1 MAVAAF
7 TFHNPRVERIISGA
21 GAIGKLGEEIDR
33 LGASRALVVISP
45 SVARTFLLDRIKSS
59 LGTRCAAIFD
69 AVKPH
74 SPTDSI
80 AAAVERARQAEV
92 DALVSAGGGSAI
104 DTAKGVAALLAEG
117 GSVPRLGVRFTP
129 PNKKEVPPMP
139 APKLP
144 HIAIPTTLSGGE
156 YSYSAGISEGGK
168 KYIVADPKL
177 APRTVLLDPEAAATA
192 PGRLLAASGMNALA
206 HCVEAVYSTETQ
218 PLTDAYCLRGIGLIA
233 RYLPRAVADS
243 RDLEALGQMQMAA
256 CLSGMGVYSAWTG
269 IHHAIVH
276 VVGGRYKAPHA
287 EIHALMLPYA
297 MRWNLD
303 ATIDAHARMGREIGI
318 EAADQNALAAAV
330 PEYVY
335 GMNQRMGLPLKLR
348 DLGVPRGGLRQLA
361 VDALDDYSIH
371 TNPKPVTA
379 AEQVLEVLEQAW

>member
-1 MAVAAF
+1 MAGSNFVF
-7 TFHNPRVERIISGA
+7 NNPRIERIVSGP
-21 GAIGKLGEEIDR
+21 GSIDKLADEIER
-33 LGASRALVVISP
+33 VGGTRALLVISP
-45 SVARTFLLDRIKSS
+45 SVAKTALLDRIKSG
-59 LGTRCAAIFD
+59 LGAKCAAVF
-69 AVKPH
+69 AEVRPH

-80 AAAVERARQAEV
+80 AEAVQRAREADIDV
-92 DALVSAGGGSAI
+92 LVSAGGGSAI
-104 DTAKGVAALLAEG
+104 DSAKGVAALLAEG
-117 GSVPRLGVRFTP
+117 GSLPRFGVRFTP

-177 APRTVLLDPEAAATA
+177 APRAVLLDPEAAATA
-192 PGRLLAASGMNALA
+192 PGRLLASSGMNALA

-233 RYLPRAVADS
+233 RFLPRAVENR
-243 RDLEALGQMQMAA
+243 RDLEALSHVQVAA

-303 ATIDAHARMGREIGI
+303 ASVEAHARMAREIGLDGSD
-318 EAADQNALAAAV
+318 EKALAAAV
-330 PEYVY
+330 PEHVFA
-335 GMNQRMGLPLKLR
+335 MNRRMGLPLRLR
-348 DLGVPRGGLRQLA
+348 ELGVPRDGLSQLA
-361 VDALDDYSIH
+361 NDALGDYSIH

>member
-1 MAVAAF
+1 MAGS
-7 TFHNPRVERIISGA
+7 TFVFNNPRVERIVSGS
-21 GAIGKLGEEIDR
+21 GSIGKLAEEIDR
-33 LGASRALVVISP
+33 IGGTRALVVISP
-45 SVARTFLLDRIKSS
+45 SVAKTFLLDRIKSG
-59 LGTRCAAIFD
+59 LGAKYVAIFD
-69 AVKPH
+69 QVKPH
-74 SPTDSI
+74 SPTESI
-80 AAAVERARQAEV
+80 AKAVEHARDARI

-117 GSVPRLGVRFTP
+117 GSLPRFGVRFTP

-156 YSYSAGISEGGK
+156 YSYSAGISEGGR

-218 PLTDAYCLRGIGLIA
+218 PLTEAYCLTGIGLIA
-233 RYLPRAVADS
+233 RYLLRAVENA
-243 RDLEALGQMQMAA
+243 RDLEALSYVQVAA

-303 ATIDAHARMGREIGI
+303 ATIGAQARMAREIGI
-318 EAADQNALAAAV
+318 DGAGEKALAAAV
-330 PEYVY
+330 PDHVFA
-335 GMNQRMGLPLKLR
+335 MNRTMGLPLKLR
-348 DLGVPRGGLRQLA
+348 ELGVPRAGLRQLA

-371 TNPKPVTA
+371 TNPKPVSA

>member
-1 MAVAAF
+1 MAGL
-7 TFHNPRVERIISGA
+7 TFVFNNPRVERIVSGR
-21 GAIGKLGEEIDR
+21 GSIGKVAEEIDR
-33 LGASRALVVISP
+33 VGGTRALVVISP
-45 SVARTFLLDRIKSS
+45 SVSRTFLLDWIKSG
-59 LGTRCAAIFD
+59 LGAKCVAIFD
-69 AVKPH
+69 QVKPH

-80 AAAVERARQAEV
+80 EKAVERAR
-92 DALVSAGGGSAI
+92 DAQIDVLVSVGGGSAI

-117 GSVPRLGVRFTP
+117 GSLPRFGVRFTP
-129 PNKKEVPPMP
+129 PNKKEVPLMP
-139 APKLP
+139 APKMP
-144 HIAIPTTLSGGE
+144 HIAIPTTFSGGE

-218 PLTDAYCLRGIGLIA
+218 PLTEAYCLTAVGLIA
-233 RYLPRAVADS
+233 RYLPRAVENS
-243 RDLEALGQMQMAA
+243 QDLEALSSVQVAA

-303 ATIDAHARMGREIGI
+303 ATIQAHARMAREIGI
-318 EAADQNALAAAV
+318 DAGNENDLAAAV
-330 PEYVY
+330 PEHVF

-348 DLGVPRGGLRQLA
+348 DLGVPRDGLKQLA
-361 VDALDDYSIH
+361 IDALDDYSIN
-371 TNPKPVTA
+371 TNPKPVHA
-379 AEQVLEVLEQAW
+379 AEQVLEVLELAW

>member
-1 MAVAAF
+1 MAGSSFVF
-7 TFHNPRVERIISGA
+7 NNPRVERIVSG
-21 GAIGKLGEEIDR
+21 
-33 LGASRALVVISP
+33 LGALEKLANELERVGGTRALLVISP
-45 SVARTFLLDRIKSS
+45 SVTKTFLLDRIKSA
-59 LGTRCAAIFD
+59 LGAKCVAIFD
-69 AVKPH
+69 EVKPH
-74 SPTDSI
+74 SPTESI
-80 AAAVERARQAEV
+80 AKAVECAREARIDV
-92 DALVSAGGGSAI
+92 LVSVGGGSAI
-104 DTAKGVAALLAEG
+104 DSAKGVAALLAEG
-117 GSVPRLGVRFTP
+117 GPLPRFGVRFTP

-156 YSYSAGISEGGK
+156 YSYSVGVSEGGK

-177 APRTVLLDPEAAATA
+177 APRVVLLDPEAAATA

-233 RYLPRAVADS
+233 RYLARAVENS
-243 RDLEALGQMQMAA
+243 RDLEALSYVQVAA

-303 ATIDAHARMGREIGI
+303 AAVGAYARMAREIGI
-318 EAADQNALAAAV
+318 EGTDENALAVAV
-330 PEYVY
+330 PEHVLA
-335 GMNQRMGLPLKLR
+335 MNQRMGLPLRLR
-348 DLGVPRGGLRQLA
+348 ELGVPRVGLSQLA
-361 VDALDDYSIH
+361 SDALADYSIH